1 MGIFTKKPKIWLVK
15 DQTENIVQ
23 EKALASYLTTEK
35 NIIEHDKLHA
45 HTEGKNFPDLAI
57 GTGFDTVD
65 TLKGIKLRSKGK
77 TKTAII
83 LDPLKDYDKFDYI
96 ILPSYEPYNIEH
108 DNIIWTKGLLNYVNP
123 EFLEKKEK
131 EYKKDRKY
139 AFYRL
144 HADFEG
150 PYTAVLI
157 GGLHTGGNIS
167 VDDAKIIAEKV
178 NEIVNARGGMALI
191 TTSHRTEFE
200 TTKTLLAN
208 IKVKNFFYDYKMRET
223 ENPYDIFLSLA
234 DEVIVTGE
242 SVRMLSESC
251 SSEKRVRIYNP
262 LELGFQYEPL
272 IEELINSNHAVDLLN
287 GPDFFENTP
296 LNEAKRVAEVLKKT
310 L

>member
-296 LNEAKRVAEVLKKT
+296 LNEAKRVAEVIKKT